1 MPLPGEKTMS
11 ASKMTNA
18 KRNQIIGLILATLL
32 VLGGLGYGLIKRQY
46 DNLQS
51 LAKKKSENDSK
62 LLEMDT
68 AVKGADQVAAV
79 LAEVSESL
87 AKQEATMASGDIY
100 SWSINTMKKFKADYK
115 VEVPQFGPISSETEV
130 NLLAGF
136 PYKQATLNVGGKA
149 YYHDLGRFITD
160 FENQFPFM
168 RVVNLTLDAAPG
180 PGASEQEK
188 LSFKMDIITLVKPG
202 NS

>member
-1 MPLPGEKTMS
+1 MS
-11 ASKMTNA
+11 ASKITNA

-46 DNLQS
+46 EHLQS
-51 LAKKKSENDSK
+51 LAKKKSENDNK
-62 LLEMDT
+62 LVAMET
-68 AVKGADQVAAV
+68 AVKNADQVAAA

-87 AKQEATMASGDIY
+87 AEKEATMASGDIY
-100 SWSINTMKKFKADYK
+100 SWSINTMKKFKSDYK
-115 VEVPQFGPISSETEV
+115 VEIPQFGPISSQTEV
-130 NLLAGF
+130 NLLPRF

-149 YYHDLGRFITD
+149 HYHDLGRFITD

-168 RVVNLTLDAAPG
+168 RVVNLSLDVNPG
-180 PGASEQEK
+180 PDGSEREK

>member
-1 MPLPGEKTMS
+1 MS
-11 ASKMTNA
+11 ASKMSNA

-51 LAKKKSENDSK
+51 LAKKKGENDSK
-62 LLEMDT
+62 LQLMDT
-68 AVKGADQVAAV
+68 AVKNADQIEAA

-87 AKQEATMASGDIY
+87 AEKEATMASGDIY
-100 SWSINTMKKFKADYK
+100 SWSIDTMKKFKANYK
-115 VEVPQFGPISSETEV
+115 VEVPQFGPISSQTEV
-130 NLLAGF
+130 SLLPGF

-168 RVVNLTLDAAPG
+168 RVVNLTLDVDPS
-180 PGASEQEK
+180 PGASEREK

>member
-1 MPLPGEKTMS
+1 MPLPGENTMS
-11 ASKMTNA
+11 AKITSA

-51 LAKKKSENDSK
+51 LAKKKGENDSK
-62 LLEMDT
+62 LQLMDT
-68 AVKGADQVAAV
+68 AVKSADQLEVT

-87 AKQEATMASGDIY
+87 AEKEATMASGDIY
-100 SWSINTMKKFKADYK
+100 SWSINTMKKFKANYQ
-115 VEVPQFGPISSETEV
+115 VEVPQFGPISSPAEV
-130 NLLAGF
+130 NLLPGF

-168 RVVNLTLDAAPG
+168 RVVNLTLDANPG
-180 PGASEQEK
+180 PGAGEREK

>member
-1 MPLPGEKTMS
+1 MS
-11 ASKMTNA
+11 ASKIANA

-46 DNLQS
+46 DHLQS

-62 LLEMDT
+62 LVEMET
-68 AVKGADQVAAV
+68 AVKNADRVAVA

-87 AKQEATMASGDIY
+87 AEKEATMASGDIY
-100 SWSINTMKKFKADYK
+100 SWSIDTMKKFKANYR
-115 VEVPQFGPISSETEV
+115 VEVPQFNPISSQTEV

-136 PYKQATLNVGGKA
+136 PYKQATLVVGGKA

-160 FENQFPFM
+160 FENQFPLM
-168 RVVNLTLDAAPG
+168 RVVNLTLDAVPSPA
-180 PGASEQEK
+180 ASEREK